1 MTPMKNKLLRQLAIA
16 LMVFFCAAGLARS
29 AHLSGLTLFGITWF
43 SNELIVIDPATG
55 TARSVGSLGETVFA
69 YGIAARDG
77 KLYTFDQVNNRIREI
92 NLVTGGLTS
101 EIDVGLSGL
110 AGEGDLTF
118 RSSDGVGFLVSNLND
133 AAQPTMDLYTFD
145 VVTRTSLKIG
155 TLNVAID
162 ALAFDSGGTLYG
174 LGQGDATLY
183 TINTTTAL
191 ATAVGTLGIDMNS
204 PISGMTFAPTA
215 PNGTED
221 LYASIDDR
229 LFIINKN
236 TGAATP
242 VSTDVL
248 DFGFSSVSGLVFAP
262 GAGTL
267 GNISTRAFVGTGD
280 NVTIG
285 GLIVRG
291 TPAKRVLFRGI
302 GPSISGTVAG
312 SLQNPVLELFNSA
325 GVSLET
331 NDNWQQSAQQSEI
344 AASGLAPTDAKEAA
358 ILRSLPEGNFTVV
371 LSGADNTTGVGVV
384 EAYDLELGGTAKLVN
399 LATRG
404 QVQTGERVLI
414 GGLIISG
421 SASQRM
427 VLRAIGPSLANSN
440 VPGPL
445 QDPTLELVDANGVR
459 VAFNDNWRTDQ
470 EADITASGLAP
481 TDDRESAIVRDLA
494 PADYTAI
501 VRGAGDTTGIGLVE
515 TYNLSANSTP

>member
-1 MTPMKNKLLRQLAIA
+1 MTRMKNKLLRSIAIV
-16 LMVFFCAAGLARS
+16 LMVFFSAAGLARS

-43 SNELIVIDPATG
+43 GDELIVVDPMTG
-55 TARSVGSLGETVFA
+55 AARSVGPLGETIFA

-77 KLYTFDQVNNRIREI
+77 KLYTFDQVKNRIREI
-92 NLVTGGLTS
+92 NLVTGRLTS
-101 EIDVGLSGL
+101 EIDVGLNGL

-118 RSSDGVGFLVSNLND
+118 RSDGVGFLVSNLND

-155 TLNVAID
+155 SLNVAID
-162 ALAFDSGGTLYG
+162 GLAFDSAGTLYG

-183 TINTTTAL
+183 TINTTTAT
-191 ATAVGTLGIDMNS
+191 ATAVGTLGVEMNS
-204 PISGMTFAPTA
+204 PISGMAFAPKA

-229 LFIINKN
+229 LFIIDKN

-262 GAGTL
+262 GAATL
-267 GNISTRAFVGTGD
+267 GNIATRALVGTGD

-291 TPAKRVLFRGI
+291 APAKKVLFRGI
-302 GPSISGTVAG
+302 GPSISGTVTG
-312 SLQNPVLELFNSA
+312 TLQDPALELFNSA
-325 GVSLET
+325 GVSLES
-331 NDNWQQSAQQSEI
+331 NDNWQNSAQRTEI
-344 AASGLAPTDAKEAA
+344 EASGLAPKDAKEAA

-371 LSGADNTTGVGVV
+371 LSGANGGTGIGVV
-384 EAYDLELGGTAKLVN
+384 EAYDLELGSTAKLVN

-421 SASQRM
+421 SATQRI
-427 VLRAIGPSLANSN
+427 VLRAIGPTLANSN

-445 QDPTLELVDANGVR
+445 QDPTLELVDGNGTR
-459 VAFNDNWRTDQ
+459 IAFNDNWRTDQ
-470 EADITASGLAP
+470 EAEITATGLAP
-481 TDDRESAIVRDLA
+481 NDDRESVIVRDLA

-515 TYNLSANSTP
+515 TYNLSANNP